1 MTTTFQKLIIALVVI
16 LNATLLSANNN
27 PENTNTAVLTN
38 TSVEVYA
45 AENSQL
51 ISVTESDKNMRF
63 VAKTTIAFI
72 QLVNQDSEIE
82 FQMPIGSDIVNLGL
96 ENFTS
101 GNYEIKLLHE
111 GSDEFSTTY
120 LTIK

>member
-16 LNATLLSANNN
+16 LNATLLFANNN